1 MFYKSFK
8 VNIRILN
15 INVSLTKVLWLLLCR
30 SELYF
35 VKLPNFLSI
44 ETRPFDAALYE
55 DEADDDHVQD
65 EEGHA
70 RTKLKVWHHVVHCV
84 HLLLPCQQVENTI
97 RWRYCHDDE
106 EEVQQE
112 SNTRLVRW
120 SDGSM
125 SLYLGSEIFDVYQ
138 QSQGGELSHLFV
150 RQGTGLQGQA
160 VFKTKLTFR

>member
-1 MFYKSFK
+1 M
-8 VNIRILN
+8 
-15 INVSLTKVLWLLLCR
+15 
-30 SELYF
+30 
-35 VKLPNFLSI
+35 KLPNFLSI
-44 ETRPFDAALYE
+44 ETRPFDPSLYE
-55 DEADDDHVQD
+55 DEADEDHVQD

-70 RTKLKVWHHVVHCV
+70 RTKLKVRHNVIQHDAYP
-84 HLLLPCQQVENTI
+84 LLPYQQVENTI

-125 SLYLGSEIFDVYQ
+125 SLYLGNEIFDVFK

>member
-1 MFYKSFK
+1 M
-8 VNIRILN
+8 
-15 INVSLTKVLWLLLCR
+15 
-30 SELYF
+30 
-35 VKLPNFLSI
+35 KLPNFLSI
-44 ETRPFDAALYE
+44 ETRPFDPALYE
-55 DEADDDHVQD
+55 DEADEDHVQD

-70 RTKLKVWHHVVHCV
+70 RTKLKVLILWSHIILY
-84 HLLLPCQQVENTI
+84 LLLPCQQVENTI

-125 SLYLGSEIFDVYQ
+125 SLYLGNEIFDVYQ
-138 QSQGGELSHLFV
+138 QPQGGELSHLFV